1 VHLWSSVRPA
11 DLLTHKPGFTIWG
24 AGSIA
29 GHVQHK
35 GWSAWQCVSG
45 GGWVGGFI
53 NTCSL
58 FAHEAVAC
66 FAALLLCL
74 FCCSAY
80 VWCQQDNPLP
90 WVVGDPRLMNPGI
103 HVGSQLDRLV
113 EGERCIL

>member
-1 VHLWSSVRPA
+1 MVKCPSSW

-35 GWSAWQCVSG
+35 GWTWSAWQCVSG

-53 NTCSL
+53 NTCSS
-58 FAHEAVAC
+58 FAHEAVAR

-74 FCCSAY
+74 C
-80 VWCQQDNPLP
+80 
-90 WVVGDPRLMNPGI
+90 
-103 HVGSQLDRLV
+103 LV
-113 EGERCIL
+113 PTGQPAALGGW